1 VSRRHKFAALTW
13 RERVLLLQSLLML
26 PVTALSIKILGV
38 QKWQKTLV
46 KLTLNSK
53 SSSVLN
59 SRKRDP
65 SIYSTD
71 LRIQEARQIARIVRA
86 AANHGLYKANC
97 LEQSLV
103 LWSLLKRSG
112 LESEIRFGAR
122 KEDDEL
128 QAHARVECLGIALN
142 EDRGVEER
150 YAPFG
155 GVAIAPNGSVVSG
168 SVRSR

>member
-1 VSRRHKFAALTW
+1 VSRRRKFVALTW
-13 RERVLLLQSLLML
+13 GERVLFFQSLVML
-26 PVTALSIKILGV
+26 PVTALSIKLLGV

-46 KLTLNSK
+46 RLTQNSK
-53 SSSVLN
+53 SASVLN
-59 SRKRDP
+59 SRKTNP
-65 SIYSTD
+65 SIYPTD
-71 LRIQEARQIARIVRA
+71 LRTQEARQIARIVRA
-86 AANHGLYKANC
+86 AANGLYKANC

-103 LWSLLKRSG
+103 LWSLLKWSG

-128 QAHARVECLGIALN
+128 QAHAWVECLGIALN

-155 GVAIAPNGSVVSG
+155 GVAIAPNGSVVNG

>member
-1 VSRRHKFAALTW
+1 MSRRRKFFALSW
-13 RERVLLLQSLLML
+13 RGRVVFFQSLLML
-26 PVTALSIKILGV
+26 PATALSIKVLGV
-38 QKWQKTLV
+38 QRWQNALAR
-46 KLTLNSK
+46 LTQKGNRSSAHNSHNSD
-53 SSSVLN
+53 SSDSSAPV
-59 SRKRDP
+59 
-65 SIYSTD
+65 
-71 LRIQEARQIARIVRA
+71 RIKEAREIARLVRA
-86 AANHGLYKANC
+86 AANHSLYRANC

-112 LESEIRFGAR
+112 LDSQIRFGAR
-122 KEDDEL
+122 KEENEL
-128 QAHARVECLGIALN
+128 QAHAWIECLGVALN